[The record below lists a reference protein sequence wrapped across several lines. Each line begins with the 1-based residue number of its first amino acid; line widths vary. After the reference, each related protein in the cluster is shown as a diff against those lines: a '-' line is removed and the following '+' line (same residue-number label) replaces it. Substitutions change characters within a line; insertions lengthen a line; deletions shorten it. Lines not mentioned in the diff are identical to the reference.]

1 MSAPVASADA
11 NASGSAAAVA
21 QVDANN
27 VSARVDGPAKRADE
41 PVKQGSAASTNV
53 DMPPPDND
61 NPMARMLR
69 SSGVMQ
75 LAPFKLAA
83 IDGQLLRLES
93 LQHEIWKMELPAAD
107 GRIKLNVTRYPEL
120 QKQATTAEIGLAS
133 LIRNETSRLS
143 RGDSDV
149 WWVEDRLIGQYNDT
163 PHDKNIR
170 EAISNNRRL
179 RVTTGVEAL
188 IGWVKGSNGELSLG
202 QRAKADNIV
211 ANAIKWVNE
220 PRDGNQFGRMAALLQ
235 DTTYALQQAVDEGPK
250 FDPNPLFDTLTTRWK
265 KDMGITAGTPD
276 AKKFDAI
283 VKEYRGQLNSK

>member
-93 LQHEIWKMELPAAD
+93 VQHEIWKMELPAAD

>member
-27 VSARVDGPAKRADE
+27 VSARVDGPAKGADE

-93 LQHEIWKMELPAAD
+93 VQHEIWKMELPAAD

-133 LIRNETSRLS
+133 LIRNETSRMS

>member
-27 VSARVDGPAKRADE
+27 VSARVDGPAKGADA

-93 LQHEIWKMELPAAD
+93 VQHEIWKMELPAAD

-120 QKQATTAEIGLAS
+120 QKQATTAEIGLVS

-149 WWVEDRLIGQYNDT
+149 WRVEDRLIGQYNDT